1 VGGDCL
7 RVGRV
12 AVERW
17 SPTATGL
24 SLLASHALQADVPAQ
39 LDSLATAIKLLCEDK
54 PKGGVNLLLESACL
68 PVLLVDTGGL
78 LWSSGQVKALAQHQ
92 FESLYGDDTRAWE
105 LRVEHALGTRFALA
119 YGLPHRLQ
127 QRLLDTLG
135 QIGVAC
141 DAVLP
146 AFAWGWHRLRPERHW
161 PRRTGWWAWPE
172 QDRLLLARIQAGRIV
187 ALNAGLEA
195 TDNTE
200 EIVRHADAECVRLGL
215 DSPLSPVGVAS
226 WKAPQN
232 LSLDNPRATWLP
244 LGDAASPSRPSFVA
258 QPQGGSSS

>member
-54 PKGGVNLLLESACL
+54 PKGAVNLLLESAWL
-68 PVLLVDTGGL
+68 PLLLVDTGGL
-78 LWSSGQVKALAQHQ
+78 LWSPSQVRALAQHQ
-92 FESLYGDDTRAWE
+92 FESLYGDDALAWE
-105 LRVEHALGTRFALA
+105 LRVEHAIGTRFALA
-119 YGLPHRLQ
+119 YGLPHRLKQ
-127 QRLLDTLG
+127 CLLGTLG
-135 QIGVAC
+135 QIGVTC
-141 DAVLP
+141 DAMVP
-146 AFAWGWHRLRPERHW
+146 AFAWGWHKLQPDRHW

-195 TDNTE
+195 TDNAE
-200 EIVRHADAECVRLGL
+200 GIVEHVDAESVRLGL
-215 DSPLSPVGVAS
+215 DSPSSPVGVAS

-232 LSLDNPRATWLP
+232 LSQGNPRVTWAP
-244 LGDAASPSRPSFVA
+244 LGDVAPSSRAAFVG
-258 QPQGGSSS
+258 QPQTESSS